1 MVKTTWKQ
9 RVAAAVCTA
18 SLALA
23 LPMAAFAAPSAE
35 NTWTDS
41 ATSGAASASGTIVN
55 ETDLSG
61 FRLDVEPSD
70 VQASNAVVSD
80 TQIAVA
86 SFEVTAAELQGG
98 AWNPTSDVAVTLT
111 FDLGTQEYNGYNA
124 IIYIQHDAGDTETM
138 TQTIVNGTV
147 TVTVDRLSIFTVVV
161 DTESAPAPSQ
171 PGTSTEKPGANKA
184 PTSPQTGVDVAGA
197 AAGTAAMA
205 VAAAGVAVA
214 LRKRVNG

>member
-41 ATSGAASASGTIVN
+41 AVSGAASASGTIVN

-70 VQASNAVVSD
+70 VQASNTVVSD
-80 TQIAVA
+80 TQIAIA
-86 SFEVTAAELQGG
+86 SFVVTAAELQGG
-98 AWNPTSDVAVTLT
+98 TWNPTSDVAVTLT
-111 FDLGTQEYNGYNA
+111 FDLGTQEYNGHKAN
-124 IIYIQHDAGDTETM
+124 IYIEHDAGDTEVM

-147 TVTVDRLSIFTVVV
+147 TITVDRLSVFTVVV
-161 DTESAPAPSQ
+161 DTESAPAPGQ
-171 PGTSTEKPGANKA
+171 PGTDQKPGANKA

-197 AAGTAAMA
+197 AAGTAVMA
-205 VAAAGVAVA
+205 VAAAGVVVT